1 MPHPTNS
8 TPPTLL
14 TPSCWGRSDASSSGQ
29 VPLGGMQQDMQRNG
43 IGCVQW
49 NIALE
54 NDEVFWLLPASHNL
68 PDSAELQ
75 QALLD
80 DPCAELLGGVQIK
93 LRAGDGVVY
102 SNVCL
107 HWGSQYNSRPIR
119 RTLHL
124 SYRAIGLGT
133 QRLLSKSHSA
143 PGLEDPAFADALP
156 EECGEHFRMVALLLA
171 EERAMMATLFRAV
184 IERDAAGFERALA
197 ALHAGEEHRMVA
209 VVLLSKI
216 VKAIG
221 VLCSAEIASLPLD
234 QRRAALDASP
244 NYHGS
249 PDWPVCHAL
258 SDFSPADAAL
268 LVERFSVLDGML
280 EREQKATE
288 EAMEEAWLR
297 QHGGGTEWA
306 SVGQP
311 SFRRDA
317 WPDWESR
324 PLRTTHWTMP
334 GMTVQDFVESWG
346 AACKL

>member
-1 MPHPTNS
+1 
-8 TPPTLL
+8 
-14 TPSCWGRSDASSSGQ
+14 
-29 VPLGGMQQDMQRNG
+29 MQQDMQHNG
-43 IGCVQW
+43 IGYVQW

-54 NDEVFWLLPASHNL
+54 DDEVFWLLPASHNV

-80 DPCAELLGGVQIK
+80 DPCAAIPGGVPIK
-93 LRAGDGVVY
+93 LRAGDAVVY

-107 HWGSQYNSRPIR
+107 HWGSRYSSSPIR

-156 EECGEHFRMVALLLA
+156 QDCSDHFRMVASLLA

-197 ALHAGEEHRMVA
+197 ALHAGEEHRMVS

-216 VKAIG
+216 VKAVG

-234 QRRAALDASP
+234 QRQAALDASP
-244 NYHGS
+244 GYDGS
-249 PDWPVCHAL
+249 PDWPVCQAL
-258 SDFSPADAAL
+258 SQFSPTEAAT
-268 LVERFSVLDGML
+268 LVNRFSVLDGML
-280 EREQKATE
+280 EREQRATE
-288 EAMEEAWLR
+288 EATEEAWLR
-297 QHGGGTEWA
+297 QRGGRTEWE

-311 SFRRDA
+311 SWRRNA
-317 WPDWESR
+317 WPEWESR
-324 PLRTTHWTMP
+324 PLRTTHWAMP
-334 GMTVQDFVESWG
+334 AMGVQDFVESWG
-346 AACKL
+346 GAACKL